1 MLVVQVGSAYG
12 GSITAILF
20 NTPGTPEAVATT
32 FDGYPMTQ
40 KGQSRKA
47 LGLAISASAF
57 GGIVAV

>member
-1 MLVVQVGSAYG
+1 MVPAIALLATIYVGSAYG

-40 KGQSRKA
+40 KDSLKGTWFSY
-47 LGLAISASAF
+47 
-57 GGIVAV
+57 